1 MDKPCFQMKNSTETD
16 AQKEGAFQI
25 HSRKVMGRTNY
36 IVFSVSVLEQNRAKV
51 TEQGFEPTKK

>member
-1 MDKPCFQMKNSTETD
+1 MKNSTETD